1 MLLGCRLVI
10 IDPQGNIDL
19 SFLGKDCHLAHL
31 GTKEASINILDITRD
46 ELSDQVASV
55 KNTLKMLGVCT
66 VTLLSEVASRAL
78 IIFIDKF
85 INQNPIPLNQGRAH
99 RACGNFK
106 RLHHKSSDNHGQNK
120 GNQQRFRVFANYCFN
135 FIIHLIFLFNH
146 SCKGTLGLEVSA
158 FEDLYDGPI
167 FQGRATGSD
176 DCPGYCPHEDSLDP
190 CLVKCECA
198 FVREIIQI
206 LKK

>member
-1 MLLGCRLVI
+1 MDTEDNFRICTCCGFEWKSRDDFVDDNNIVI
-10 IDPQGNIDL
+10 IGYQ
-19 SFLGKDCHLAHL
+19 A
-31 GTKEASINILDITRD
+31 R
-46 ELSDQVASV
+46 
-55 KNTLKMLGVCT
+55 LK
-66 VTLLSEVASRAL
+66 AL
-78 IIFIDKF
+78 TA
-85 INQNPIPLNQGRAH
+85 G
-99 RACGNFK
+99 
-106 RLHHKSSDNHGQNK
+106 
-120 GNQQRFRVFANYCFN
+120 
-135 FIIHLIFLFNH
+135 IFLFNH